1 MKVEDKVREI
11 IEGAIKENNYILD
24 QVLYVKE
31 GSSYFLR
38 IIVDKDGYINIEDCL
53 KINAIV
59 GPILDEADLIKE
71 SYILD
76 ICSKEKGSVTNE

>member
-1 MKVEDKVREI
+1 MIEDKVRNL
-11 IEGAIKENNYILD
+11 IEGVIKENNYILD
-24 QVLYVKE
+24 EVQYVKE

-53 KINAIV
+53 KINALV
-59 GPILDEADLIKE
+59 GPIIDEADLIKD

-76 ICSKEKGSVTNE
+76 ICSKEKGSNNNE

>member
-1 MKVEDKVREI
+1 MKIEEKVRSL
-11 IEGAIKENNYILD
+11 IEGVINENNYILD
-24 QVLYVKE
+24 EVLYVKE

-53 KINAIV
+53 KINALV
-59 GPILDEADLIKE
+59 GPIIDEADLIKD

-76 ICSKEKGSVTNE
+76 ICSKEKGSVTSE